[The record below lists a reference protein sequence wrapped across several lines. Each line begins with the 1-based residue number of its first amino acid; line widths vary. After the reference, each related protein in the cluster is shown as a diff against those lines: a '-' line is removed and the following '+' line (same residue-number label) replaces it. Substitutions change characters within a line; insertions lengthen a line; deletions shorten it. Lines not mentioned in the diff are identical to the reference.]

1 MKLCGRVLP
10 GTFKCLG
17 SFNQTGVK
25 RTGRDNGSQGDFL
38 QEVILKLKLKGQ
50 VGVRWRKADGQAFQA
65 VSVGKQA
72 LG

>member
-1 MKLCGRVLP
+1 MLRN
-10 GTFKCLG
+10 
-17 SFNQTGVK
+17 FNQTGVK
-25 RTGRDNGSQGDFL
+25 RRGGIMEAKETSYRA
-38 QEVILKLKLKGQ
+38 ILKLKLKGQ

>member
-1 MKLCGRVLP
+1 M
-10 GTFKCLG
+10 
-17 SFNQTGVK
+17 
-25 RTGRDNGSQGDFL
+25 GRDNGSQGDFL
-38 QEVILKLKLKGQ
+38 QEAILKLKLKGQ